1 MKAPAAASAGRA
13 LRLLLLAAAL
23 AAAQGCREREP
34 LTLRVSAPSQ
44 AEFLAWK
51 AQARERMGP
60 ALVADFDD
68 AVLEIGRRLRTEGG
82 PGGEAVRAA
91 INGRNLREVLQLGLG
106 YKLRRLELEASTL
119 EMSLRGAGD
128 VQRGRM
134 PGDRGPAQATAD
146 LRARQ
151 QERLRAAQTEV
162 AAVRTRLSSIREPD
176 GGDKGPWDPSQAP
189 TPVPAEPPAAGAPAP
204 GR

>member
-13 LRLLLLAAAL
+13 LRLLVLAAAL
-23 AAAQGCREREP
+23 AAQGCREREP
-34 LTLRVSAPSQ
+34 LTLRVSASSQ

-60 ALVADFDD
+60 ALVGDFDD

-91 INGRNLREVLQLGLG
+91 INGRSLREVLQLGLG

-151 QERLRAAQTEV
+151 QERLRAAQAEI
-162 AAVRTRLSSIREPD
+162 AAVRARLSSIREPD
-176 GGDKGPWDPSQAP
+176 GRDKGPWDPSRAP
-189 TPVPAEPPAAGAPAP
+189 TPVPAEPPAAGAHAP
-204 GR
+204 NS